1 MNLAITRV
9 PLRLVVLPTAVMTV
23 LRPVK
28 VPLVIVVLKF
38 EEDDDIMVVE
48 EVKVSKF
55 KIDETPP
62 KSKPLDKPV
71 KIEDSKTELKD
82 EKT

>member
-1 MNLAITRV
+1 
-9 PLRLVVLPTAVMTV
+9 
-23 LRPVK
+23 
-28 VPLVIVVLKF
+28 
-38 EEDDDIMVVE
+38 MVVE